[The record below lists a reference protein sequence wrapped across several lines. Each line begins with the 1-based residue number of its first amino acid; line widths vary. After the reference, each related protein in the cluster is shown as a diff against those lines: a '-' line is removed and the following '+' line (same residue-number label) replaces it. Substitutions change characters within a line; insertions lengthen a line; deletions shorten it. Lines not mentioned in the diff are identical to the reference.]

1 MARIPTP
8 ALPGQEIGSVRGRA
22 VAQPFQNLQT
32 SADMFGAAQ
41 GRALQQASEGLNNAA
56 DQLVQIAKE
65 DDSNNLLKTQSEA
78 MTFSQDLVN
87 NPVDGFLTR
96 KGEAAVGATSEALS
110 KFDDWAASLPPAS
123 TQSGKLAQQNFIA
136 RQKASMF
143 QTLSSHERTE
153 KVVVTKKNLGAVISS
168 AERDAQLNYRNPT
181 ALADNERIVFENTGR
196 LSDTEGLGAEAR
208 EALQKAAVSKMY
220 VGVLQRMLS
229 DPGNSAAAR
238 ELYNELTQK
247 QKLEPGKE
255 FNAITSALFK
265 VETDDQGMKI
275 GLDAQL
281 QYPNDPAAAA
291 KHILGLN
298 VPQEVKAA
306 ALTFAD
312 QQNARVQRATAQE
325 LKRIAQEQGLRAS
338 RGERLD
344 EAALARLPGA
354 QQAAIRAIFH
364 RVDSGAPSSS
374 DSAAY
379 REFYSMT
386 PEDRGRLDENDFIT
400 KYWAK
405 FSETDRKTA
414 ASAYGTGR
422 AAAGRAETSLE
433 AAKGKALTA
442 AQTKLNTYFEK
453 QVKEAITQ
461 RYPTSNM
468 SPTNKRRAA
477 ALASQLRSNFTNELY
492 RADSPFATSADID
505 EFLQEQFIKVNDAYI
520 AFAANPPKFGTGD
533 KIIDITD
540 FKETSVPELT
550 SLNNADFSFVAQAY
564 MNTLSSSDPQITKNT
579 IDEKKFKEYI
589 LGQLEF
595 KETNRSHVA
604 LRNSARQALVAAG
617 RDARGLN
624 LEREYRR
631 RALEILINRG
641 NRNAARATATVDP
654 LADIGM

>member
-8 ALPGQEIGSVRGRA
+8 ALSGQEVGSVRGRA

-56 DQLVQIAKE
+56 DQLVQMAKE
-65 DDSNNLLKTQSEA
+65 DDSNSLLKTQSEA

-110 KFDDWAASLPPAS
+110 KFDAWAAGLPAAS

-153 KVVVTKKNLGAVISS
+153 KVGATKKNLAAVISS

-181 ALADNERIVFENTGR
+181 ALADNEKIVFENTGR

-208 EALQKAAVSKMY
+208 EALQKAAVSKLY

-229 DPGNSAAAR
+229 DPGNSIAAR

-247 QKLEPGKE
+247 QKLEPGKQ
-255 FNAITSALFK
+255 FNAITSALLK
-265 VETDDQGMKI
+265 VETDDQGMRLGMK
-275 GLDAQL
+275 AQVL
-281 QYPNDPAAAA
+281 HPDDPAAAA
-291 KHILGLN
+291 AYILNQN
-298 VPQEVKAA
+298 VPTEIKTAA
-306 ALTFAD
+306 FTFAD
-312 QQNARVQRATAQE
+312 QQNARVQRAEAQE
-325 LKRIAQEQGLRAS
+325 LRNIAQEQSNNAS
-338 RGERLD
+338 IGHPLN
-344 EAALARLPGA
+344 EADLMRLPVP
-354 QQAAIRAIFH
+354 QQDAIRAIH
-364 RVDSGAPSSS
+364 RRITSSTPTAS
-374 DSAAY
+374 DPAAY

-386 PEDRGRLDENDFIT
+386 PEQRGAISEEDFIT
-400 KYWAK
+400 KYWDK
-405 FSETDRKTA
+405 FSETDRRTA
-414 ASAYGTGR
+414 ASSYGTGR
-422 AAAGRAETSLE
+422 AAAGRAEASLE

-442 AQTKLNTYFEK
+442 EQTKLNTYFEK
-453 QVKEAITQ
+453 QVKGAITQ

-477 ALASQLRSNFTNELY
+477 ALASQLRSNFTNRLY
-492 RADSPFATSADID
+492 SADSPFSTSADID
-505 EFLQEQFIKVNDAYI
+505 EFLQEQFLKVDDAYI

-540 FKETSVPELT
+540 FKETSAPELT

-579 IDEKKFKEYI
+579 IDTKKFKEYI
-589 LGQLEF
+589 LGQLEP
-595 KETNRSHVA
+595 KSKDPRIEASATRA
-604 LRNSARQALVAAG
+604 LIAAG
-617 RDARGLN
+617 RDTRGLN

-631 RALEILINRG
+631 RALQLLINRG
-641 NRNAARATATVDP
+641 NRNKARAKATVDP
-654 LADIGM
+654 LDDIGM